1 MTQKNGNL
9 FTRILSFQKM
19 DDRGTST
26 ALTRGTATEIEGLDE
41 AQSDVQTVAGE
52 VVEPS
57 EIINL
62 DSVID
67 AKREAIRLRRK
78 IEEFDEDKQAWSE
91 FIIIKLFTVLAYT
104 MPVLTAWFV
113 GMAIGDAF
121 SGSFSLASSWS
132 LYAHAISI
140 FFEMC
145 LPMLGLAVTKSVKRA
160 VKDKSQVWIAITLA
174 SLFILLAVG
183 NAFATI
189 YLVETHINLAKAD
202 MAGHISVWFR
212 SFGPLVI
219 DISATIFLSVVTV
232 KNLSK
237 YLQDMQAKAA
247 GIQSVARSEIAV
259 EAAFD
264 QAAID
269 RENARVQQE
278 RTRMDN
284 ELLKQLTLRRNEE
297 TLNGGGRHG
306 RW

>member
-1 MTQKNGNL
+1 MQK
-9 FTRILSFQKM
+9 TRNFLTGFLRLSKL
-19 DDRGTST
+19 DASEPSA
-26 ALTRGTATEIEGLDE
+26 ALAQPAATEIGIQDE
-41 AQSDVQTVAGE
+41 PSNSVEIVTGE
-52 VVEPS
+52 VVGTTET
-57 EIINL
+57 INL
-62 DSVID
+62 NNVID
-67 AKREAIRLRRK
+67 AKRESVRLRRK

-91 FIIIKLFTVLAYT
+91 FIIIKLFTGLAYT

-121 SGSFSLASSWS
+121 SGSFNLASSWS

-160 VKDKSQVWIAITLA
+160 VKDKSQVWVAATLS
-174 SLFILLAVG
+174 SLFIILAIG

-189 YLVETHINLAKAD
+189 YLVETHINLGKAD

-219 DISATIFLSVVTV
+219 DVSATIFLSVVTV

-284 ELLKQLTLRRNEE
+284 EVLKQLTMRRNEE